1 MKLIVNEAYEPVKT
15 TLLLEGRERPV
26 LIPGKGWRKVE
37 DAEVTEELNAAIAA
51 GTLRA
56 HTLSQ

>member
-37 DAEVTEELNAAIAA
+37 DAEVTEALDAAIAA
-51 GTLRA
+51 GTLIVLHRPA
-56 HTLSQ
+56 